1 MEKNTGRAV
10 LQSHKLEES
19 DDRQFNQDP
28 SSDTAE
34 TLRLSHTVHMHV
46 CLL

>member
-1 MEKNTGRAV
+1 MEKNIGRAV
-10 LQSHKLEES
+10 LRSHKLVEK
-19 DDRQFNQDP
+19 DDFQFNEDVQ
-28 SSDTAE
+28 SDRAE